1 MGGFFKDNYMTLNEY
16 ITSNILST
24 QEKDTLA
31 FRLYAFLGKV
41 FSSSFA
47 EELYKIFKEV
57 EVTEKNRKDD
67 VIAMTY
73 TIPKKKIVLNT
84 HAFYALPQSEQMA
97 FLAHELIHMA
107 VNKGNTKARMLN
119 RALWKFYNKNKDTVA
134 DISSVM
140 VGKAKVSKRWI
151 NKNETFPY
159 LLTEPIRWQYLK
171 PGCKDELLKILDK
184 SGLLKLSDPFWKKQ
198 LNLTS

>member
-1 MGGFFKDNYMTLNEY
+1 MTLNEY

-24 QEKDTLA
+24 QEKDTLS
-31 FRLYAFLGKV
+31 FRLYSFLSRV
-41 FSSSFA
+41 FSASFA
-47 EELYKIFKEV
+47 NELYKIFEEV

-73 TIPKKKIVLNT
+73 SVPKKKIVLNT
-84 HAFYALPQSEQMA
+84 HAFYALPLNEQMA

-107 VNKGNTKARMLN
+107 VNKGNVKAKLLN

-134 DISSVM
+134 DISSIM
-140 VGKAKVSKRWI
+140 VGKAKVSKKWV

-159 LLTEPIRWQYLK
+159 LMTEPIRWQYLK
-171 PGCKDELLKILDK
+171 PGCKDELLKILEK
-184 SGLLKLSDPFWKKQ
+184 SKLFNLSDPFWKKQ

>member
-1 MGGFFKDNYMTLNEY
+1 MTLNEY

-24 QEKDTLA
+24 QEKDTLS
-31 FRLYAFLGKV
+31 FRLYSFLSRV
-41 FSSSFA
+41 FSASFA
-47 EELYKIFKEV
+47 NELYKIFEEV

-73 TIPKKKIVLNT
+73 SVPKKKIVLNT

-134 DISSVM
+134 DISSIM
-140 VGKAKVSKRWI
+140 VGKAKVSKKWV

-171 PGCKDELLKILDK
+171 PGCKDELLKILEK
-184 SGLLKLSDPFWKKQ
+184 SKLLNLSDSFWKKQ

>member
-57 EVTEKNRKDD
+57 EVTEKNRKDEASFTKMEKD
-67 VIAMTY
+67 LSKNI
-73 TIPKKKIVLNT
+73 KK
-84 HAFYALPQSEQMA
+84 S
-97 FLAHELIHMA
+97 
-107 VNKGNTKARMLN
+107 KAGRL
-119 RALWKFYNKNKDTVA
+119 
-134 DISSVM
+134 
-140 VGKAKVSKRWI
+140 
-151 NKNETFPY
+151 
-159 LLTEPIRWQYLK
+159 
-171 PGCKDELLKILDK
+171 
-184 SGLLKLSDPFWKKQ
+184 
-198 LNLTS
+198 

>member
-1 MGGFFKDNYMTLNEY
+1 MTLNEY

-24 QEKDTLA
+24 QEKDTLS
-31 FRLYAFLGKV
+31 FRLYSFLSRV
-41 FSSSFA
+41 FSASFA
-47 EELYKIFKEV
+47 NELYKIFEEV

-73 TIPKKKIVLNT
+73 SVPKKKIVLNT
-84 HAFYALPQSEQMA
+84 HAFYVLPLNEQMA

-107 VNKGNTKARMLN
+107 VNKGNVKAKLLN

-134 DISSVM
+134 DISSIM
-140 VGKAKVSKRWI
+140 VGKAKVSKKWV

-159 LLTEPIRWQYLK
+159 LMTEPIRWQYLK
-171 PGCKDELLKILDK
+171 PGCKDELLKILEK
-184 SGLLKLSDPFWKKQ
+184 SKLLNLSDPFWKKQ